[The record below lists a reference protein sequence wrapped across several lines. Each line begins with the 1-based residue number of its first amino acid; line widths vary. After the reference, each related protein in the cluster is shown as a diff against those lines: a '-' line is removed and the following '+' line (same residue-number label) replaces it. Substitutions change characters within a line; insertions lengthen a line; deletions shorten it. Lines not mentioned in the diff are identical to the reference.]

1 MDQTVS
7 RISGTSTA
15 NSPARSR
22 APASRRKNIK
32 TDDKLQA
39 DAKAQAEKDFTQA
52 AALGQQGAGVIA
64 DLSNASLAAAQAQAV
79 AFRQRRIAGIRS
91 QREGGKAWR

>member
-1 MDQTVS
+1 MTAIQLTASASEVDQTVS
-7 RISGTSTA
+7 NLWNVRGELT
-15 NSPARSR
+15 R
-22 APASRRKNIK
+22 ALTGAGIAPENIK
-32 TDDKLQA
+32 TDDELAEA

-79 AFRQRRIAGIRS
+79 GA
-91 QREGGKAWR
+91 

>member
-1 MDQTVS
+1 ALTGAG
-7 RISGTSTA
+7 I
-15 NSPARSR
+15 
-22 APASRRKNIK
+22 APENIK
-32 TDDKLQA
+32 TDDELAEA

-79 AFRQRRIAGIRS
+79 GA
-91 QREGGKAWR
+91 